1 MASLA
6 LPRRARP
13 GARPS
18 HRECHDGRPAGP
30 RIVRR
35 LMVLTGVAALGLVSL
50 IDDPRGAMAEETAH
64 RQVVDLTFPV
74 AGPTTYI
81 RDYDHCRSGC
91 DRRHRATDIM
101 APYGAPIHA
110 AVGGTIG
117 FITGLDDDPPAYG
130 YMIRIDADDGR
141 AYNYIHLGR
150 NDGPASEAYVAGLQ
164 RGTRVERG
172 QHIGFNGCSG
182 NASCSAPHLH
192 LEIIDP
198 TVTDPYGSHRLDPYD
213 SLRAA
218 EARGD
223 VPGGGAVPEGVDDPV
238 ERRVPRFGASDCTA
252 LVGDWDRSGRD
263 GLGWWCAGTARLLTA
278 SGEVLTQQV
287 GRAGDVPVVGD
298 FNGDGIDTIAVVRD
312 GRWHIWL
319 RTGDAVPIS
328 FNYGRVTR
336 GDIPIAGDWN
346 RSGRDTVGIIRDGE
360 WHLRNDLAGGPAD
373 IAFTYGRILR
383 GDRPLIGDFN
393 RDGRD
398 TIGIVREGDWH
409 LRNVLSGGPGQLVYR
424 YGRVLAGDVPVMG
437 DWNGDG
443 RATPGIVRDETWH
456 LRAVHAGG
464 PADHVI
470 TFRRP

>member
-1 MASLA
+1 M
-6 LPRRARP
+6 RRQRWP
-13 GARPS
+13 
-18 HRECHDGRPAGP
+18 HVGRPRLRPVVMLTALLLSSTAAGYG
-30 RIVRR
+30 
-35 LMVLTGVAALGLVSL
+35 TGPVAASDVDL
-50 IDDPRGAMAEETAH
+50 PH
-64 RQVVDLTFPV
+64 RQVVDLIFPV
-74 AGPTTYI
+74 AGPTSYI

-91 DRRHRATDIM
+91 ERRHRATDIM
-101 APYGAPIHA
+101 APYGAPVHA

-117 FITGLDDDPPAYG
+117 FITGLNDDPPAYG
-130 YMIRIDADDGR
+130 YMIRVDGDDGR
-141 AYNYIHLGR
+141 SYNYIHLGR

-164 RGTRVERG
+164 RGSRVERG
-172 QHIGFNGCSG
+172 QQLGYNGCSG

-198 TVTDPYGSHRLDPYD
+198 RVTDPYGSHRLDPYD

-223 VPGGGAVPEGVDDPV
+223 VPTVDG
-238 ERRVPRFGASDCTA
+238 RASGFGPDACTA

-263 GLGWWCAGTARLLTA
+263 GLGWWCEGTARLRTA
-278 SGEVLTQQV
+278 DGQVLTQQV

-312 GRWHIWL
+312 GRWFVWL
-319 RTGDAVPIS
+319 RTGDPEPIT
-328 FNYGRVTR
+328 FTYGRVTR

-346 RSGRDTVGIIRDGE
+346 RSGHDTVGIIRDGG
-360 WHLRNDLAGGPAD
+360 WHLRNELAGGRAD

-409 LRNVLSGGPGQLVYR
+409 LRDVLSGGPGQLVYR

-456 LRAVHAGG
+456 LRAEHAGG